1 MPNQPRAHVYD
12 QVVHVHGQVERPYMD
27 NQAVDHCSR
36 IPGRVCV
43 RAWHDQPRR
52 AFTDAPTLRQ
62 VHYSCIHNMVNVHQN
77 IHNNNKYHM
86 TSAVPPRQ
94 DPGGGQQ
101 QSNIYIQPCVFIILF
116 IILYTTSQILCG
128 LGSTATPG
136 SWWRATTVEY
146 IYIIIII

>member
-101 QSNIYIQPCVFIILF
+101 PLYTISYNIYYYVIINTVWPRQYRHAR
-116 IILYTTSQILCG
+116 ILVAGNNSRI
-128 LGSTATPG
+128 
-136 SWWRATTVEY
+136 Y
-146 IYIIIII
+146 IYYYYYIIIINII